1 MTNEDIVLSIET
13 LKEYTSGMIKKCQ
26 EAVLLSVESMVNR
39 NLEQQFIDKLC
50 LLNLKK

>member
-39 NLEQQFIDKLC
+39 NLEQAKE
-50 LLNLKK
+50 NNGK